1 MSLVVRLTALTL
13 LGGALLLTWW
23 GWHALDPGMLLLGSR
38 LC

>member
-1 MSLVVRLTALTL
+1 MSLATRLAALAL
-13 LGGALLLTWW
+13 LSGALLLTWW